1 MNENLI
7 FIDTIYNPRP
17 GDFSKLNK
25 YCPIGRYSL
34 GQWYNC
40 RELFHNHLANCK
52 IFFFSYEEGKY
63 NSIIKFMK
71 KAEEILK
78 IEVKSEFGPTQRK
91 DVIWIKPSKWWTCS
105 SMRRSFLTIL
115 LRSSLNYSFFKDNF
129 FEAIFLEKYF
139 SETRYATE
147 RFFSGFTKYTGRKR
161 GWYKQ
166 FFKLKPSEKLI
177 DYLLI
182 KP

>member
-129 FEAIFLEKYF
+129 LRNRI
-139 SETRYATE
+139 
-147 RFFSGFTKYTGRKR
+147 
-161 GWYKQ
+161 
-166 FFKLKPSEKLI
+166 
-177 DYLLI
+177 LI
-182 KP
+182 KIRMLCHQHKRRIFFFHDAFLLLQIHRWISDILNLTIPPIL